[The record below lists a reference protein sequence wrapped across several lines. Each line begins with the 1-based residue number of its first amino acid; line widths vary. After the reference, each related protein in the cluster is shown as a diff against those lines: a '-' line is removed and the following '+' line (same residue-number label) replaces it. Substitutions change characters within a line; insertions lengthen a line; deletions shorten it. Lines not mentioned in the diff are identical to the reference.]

1 MHVLPKGQ
9 SKANTE
15 EVSDR
20 AIRAVANFRKM
31 QHGLTSY
38 ARAITGNKKVRVQA
52 AGGVPRTDGDVIF
65 YQPPIALGDNT
76 PHDRFNCDKRD
87 NETGLLIC
95 GACRIREEVLVNI
108 YHEIA
113 HIAFGSFEVIT
124 ESEKKSAIDYA
135 VSQWGGSYEKQIRQ
149 AIGSLSLK
157 SYQAMSG
164 IISPYLPHVINCLED
179 ARVDRTM
186 FNERKG
192 TRKMFNADVRNLLE
206 NGMPSGSDSPNHQYR
221 DLPLNSQI
229 TLALYFEA
237 AEFSSWRDYLH
248 EKIIEDIDDP
258 ALQELVAKL
267 KESNSAKATYHL
279 GFPVLARLR
288 ELSYYKTEEEQEE
301 EQAEEEPE
309 QDNEES
315 DDDSDDNEHEEGE
328 DSDDE
333 ESEGSEGG
341 DLSDESS
348 DEGDAGEDDADT
360 DEENNEGDPTGGDE
374 GPDGGDCGAE
384 DEPSEPGEGADG
396 DETSAREGAS
406 DKGGADEGE
415 NDERERETDP
425 TGDPEDGPEDAADSE
440 DQSAD
445 GVEHRESD
453 QDGDSD
459 LGGESGGGEPASS
472 EAGDEGDAEG
482 DVPAGEGATGDG
494 ADGTVG
500 SDVSEED
507 GSGREGNV
515 PAESSPGGEGA
526 RDLDEELPDSGDDGA
541 EAEGD
546 EPDESWETPEALES
560 GADEGEGG
568 IEVQQVLPDQGTP
581 EDVALVLQ
589 VAHEAVDSPE
599 EETVAEEKAVM
610 IAIIQGEYFETP
622 STEVL
627 GIEEYRY
634 GHKVPGWNA
643 KNSSKEDRIRLG
655 IECDM
660 DIPESVLGP
669 ALLKTR
675 RIFDDNKTS
684 AYQPN
689 MRSGRVNAKVLGR
702 RAWSGDDR
710 LFGKRRIPA
719 KQDYAVQIMIDISSS
734 NLGDNLALVKRA
746 AYAQAELCQ
755 RAGVKFSIMAHS
767 CTLSYG
773 EEYSGFTMNLH
784 HVKDWD
790 EPWNSDMKQRMADIV
805 ALGGNLDGHAMEW
818 ARKSVM
824 SQDVTDRILLYYTDG
839 KMPAANHD
847 EELEVLE
854 RQIKLCRRDGVTLL
868 GVGIRTDSPIRHGLD
883 TVQVDSDDELPLV
896 IEHLGKRLGKNRR

>member
-1 MHVLPKGQ
+1 
-9 SKANTE
+9 
-15 EVSDR
+15 
-20 AIRAVANFRKM
+20 
-31 QHGLTSY
+31 
-38 ARAITGNKKVRVQA
+38 
-52 AGGVPRTDGDVIF
+52 
-65 YQPPIALGDNT
+65 
-76 PHDRFNCDKRD
+76 
-87 NETGLLIC
+87 
-95 GACRIREEVLVNI
+95 
-108 YHEIA
+108 
-113 HIAFGSFEVIT
+113 
-124 ESEKKSAIDYA
+124 
-135 VSQWGGSYEKQIRQ
+135 
-149 AIGSLSLK
+149 
-157 SYQAMSG
+157 
-164 IISPYLPHVINCLED
+164 
-179 ARVDRTM
+179 
-186 FNERKG
+186 
-192 TRKMFNADVRNLLE
+192 
-206 NGMPSGSDSPNHQYR
+206 
-221 DLPLNSQI
+221 
-229 TLALYFEA
+229 
-237 AEFSSWRDYLH
+237 
-248 EKIIEDIDDP
+248 
-258 ALQELVAKL
+258 
-267 KESNSAKATYHL
+267 
-279 GFPVLARLR
+279 
-288 ELSYYKTEEEQEE
+288 
-301 EQAEEEPE
+301 
-309 QDNEES
+309 
-315 DDDSDDNEHEEGE
+315 
-328 DSDDE
+328 
-333 ESEGSEGG
+333 
-341 DLSDESS
+341 
-348 DEGDAGEDDADT
+348 
-360 DEENNEGDPTGGDE
+360 
-374 GPDGGDCGAE
+374 
-384 DEPSEPGEGADG
+384 
-396 DETSAREGAS
+396 
-406 DKGGADEGE
+406 
-415 NDERERETDP
+415 
-425 TGDPEDGPEDAADSE
+425 
-440 DQSAD
+440 
-445 GVEHRESD
+445 
-453 QDGDSD
+453 
-459 LGGESGGGEPASS
+459 
-472 EAGDEGDAEG
+472 
-482 DVPAGEGATGDG
+482 
-494 ADGTVG
+494 
-500 SDVSEED
+500 
-507 GSGREGNV
+507 
-515 PAESSPGGEGA
+515 
-526 RDLDEELPDSGDDGA
+526 
-541 EAEGD
+541 
-546 EPDESWETPEALES
+546 
-560 GADEGEGG
+560 
-568 IEVQQVLPDQGTP
+568 
-581 EDVALVLQ
+581 
-589 VAHEAVDSPE
+589 
-599 EETVAEEKAVM
+599 M